1 MPTCAWRSSHVSARP
16 ARRSLPPAARSR
28 MPHVPPSAF
37 GISPYSPRSPLAA
50 RSVPSAR
57 PAWRLPSTEVSSHP
71 LCSRRASLVQH
82 LPRVLRRAL
91 VCRLLGPRLPRSRSA
106 PAAHFS
112 PGSLRVCLARRTPP
126 DHRVLPAARPRPPHA
141 PVLRALPFAAPP
153 RPLLTDHPLPLSPP
167 NDPAISPPPAQG
179 CLAPVRSARHPPS
192 RIPLSTFNQALR
204 IVFACE
210 LVCDPLH

>member
-1 MPTCAWRSSHVSARP
+1 MSHV
-16 ARRSLPPAARSR
+16 PPAARSR
-28 MPHVPPSAF
+28 MLHVPPSAF

-91 VCRLLGPRLPRSRSA
+91 VCRLLGSRLLPFRSA
-106 PAAHFS
+106 PAAHFP

-126 DHRVLPAARPRPPHA
+126 DHRVLPAPLRTPPSSVRSHSLC
-141 PVLRALPFAAPP
+141 PLPAAPP
-153 RPLLTDHPLPLSPP
+153 DRPPSPSLPTQRSCHFAPARSRMPRARAKRSPST
-167 NDPAISPPPAQG
+167 AA
-179 CLAPVRSARHPPS
+179 HPP
-192 RIPLSTFNQALR
+192 STFNQALR

-210 LVCDPLH
+210 LVRDPLH